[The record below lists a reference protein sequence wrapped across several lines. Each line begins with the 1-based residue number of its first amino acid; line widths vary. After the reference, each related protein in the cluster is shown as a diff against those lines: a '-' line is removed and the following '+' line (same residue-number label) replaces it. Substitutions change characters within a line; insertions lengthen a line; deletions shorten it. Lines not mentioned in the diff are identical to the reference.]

1 MTPLLWV
8 IKSWPASCAK
18 FNALTRM
25 VEISSQKVLV
35 FRLCPYLLLVSQS
48 HVEVL
53 IACTF
58 FVYFWWQRTQDF
70 SRTFNF
76 IIYQL
81 ESSDRLTVSSSLYSS
96 NVSLIVFFICFTLSV
111 FDNIDVLSFKTLD
124 LVDLSVKRRNVT
136 QEWSVFYPGL
146 ISVTFV
152 LFVTLW
158 FTKKKSSQHCTF
170 GRLRLY
176 VNRPL

>member
-1 MTPLLWV
+1 MVPLLWV

-48 HVEVL
+48 HVEGL
-53 IACTF
+53 IACAF
-58 FVYFWWQRTQDF
+58 FVYFWWQSTQDF

-76 IIYQL
+76 ITYQL

-111 FDNIDVLSFKTLD
+111 FDNIDVLSFQNPGLRGFECKKEKMSPKSGQFFILD
-124 LVDLSVKRRNVT
+124 LFLPLLVCLLRFDLRRKNLVNI
-136 QEWSVFYPGL
+136 V
-146 ISVTFV
+146 
-152 LFVTLW
+152 
-158 FTKKKSSQHCTF
+158 
-170 GRLRLY
+170 RLD
-176 VNRPL
+176 VSASM

>member
-48 HVEVL
+48 HVEGL
-53 IACTF
+53 IACAF
-58 FVYFWWQRTQDF
+58 FVYFWWQSTQDF

-76 IIYQL
+76 ITYQL

-111 FDNIDVLSFKTLD
+111 FDNIDVLSFQNPGPRGFECKKEKCHPR
-124 LVDLSVKRRNVT
+124 VVSFLSWTYFCHFCFVC
-136 QEWSVFYPGL
+136 YAL
-146 ISVTFV
+146 I
-152 LFVTLW
+152 
-158 FTKKKSSQHCTF
+158 
-170 GRLRLY
+170 Y
-176 VNRPL
+176 

>member
-1 MTPLLWV
+1 MRE
-8 IKSWPASCAK
+8 

-35 FRLCPYLLLVSQS
+35 FRLCPYLLLVLQS

-53 IACTF
+53 IACAF
-58 FVYFWWQRTQDF
+58 FVHFWWQSTQDF

-96 NVSLIVFFICFTLSV
+96 NVSLIVFFYLFTLSV
-111 FDNIDVLSFKTLD
+111 FDNIDLLSFQNPGPRGFECKKEKMSPKSGRFFILD
-124 LVDLSVKRRNVT
+124 LFL
-136 QEWSVFYPGL
+136 PL
-146 ISVTFV
+146 
-152 LFVTLW
+152 LFCLLR
-158 FTKKKSSQHCTF
+158 FDQNCTF
-170 GRLRLY
+170 GRLRLH

>member
-1 MTPLLWV
+1 MREVQCINKDGRNIEPKGLGV
-8 IKSWPASCAK
+8 S
-18 FNALTRM
+18 ALSL
-25 VEISSQKVLV
+25 SS
-35 FRLCPYLLLVSQS
+35 S
-48 HVEVL
+48 L

-111 FDNIDVLSFKTLD
+111 FDNIDVLSFQNPGPRGFECKKEKCHPR
-124 LVDLSVKRRNVT
+124 VVSFLSWTYFCHFCGVC
-136 QEWSVFYPGL
+136 YAL
-146 ISVTFV
+146 I
-152 LFVTLW
+152 
-158 FTKKKSSQHCTF
+158 
-170 GRLRLY
+170 Y
-176 VNRPL
+176 

>member
-1 MTPLLWV
+1 
-8 IKSWPASCAK
+8 
-18 FNALTRM
+18 M

-111 FDNIDVLSFKTLD
+111 FDNIDVLSFQNPGLRGFECKKEKMSPKSGQFFILD
-124 LVDLSVKRRNVT
+124 LFLPLLVCLLRFDLRRKNLVNI
-136 QEWSVFYPGL
+136 V
-146 ISVTFV
+146 
-152 LFVTLW
+152 
-158 FTKKKSSQHCTF
+158 
-170 GRLRLY
+170 RLD
-176 VNRPL
+176 VSASM